1 MKTLEDIAVRLIWWK
16 SPAEAIK
23 DPKRFLAQV
32 MVYGTIKD
40 IAAARKYFSDDDFL
54 DVLKNPPTGVFDPR
68 SWAYWNLMFDMYPPG
83 LLPRRKFGQTSEKLP
98 EEK

>member
-1 MKTLEDIAVRLIWWK
+1 MIWWK

-40 IAAARKYFSDDDFL
+40 LVAVRKYFSDGDFL
-54 DVLKNPPTGVFDPR
+54 DVLKNPPPGVFDPR
-68 SWAYWNLMFDMYPPG
+68 SWAYWNLMFDRYPPIP
-83 LLPRRKFGQTSEKLP
+83 LPLRKFGEIM
-98 EEK
+98 EEQQEGKGL